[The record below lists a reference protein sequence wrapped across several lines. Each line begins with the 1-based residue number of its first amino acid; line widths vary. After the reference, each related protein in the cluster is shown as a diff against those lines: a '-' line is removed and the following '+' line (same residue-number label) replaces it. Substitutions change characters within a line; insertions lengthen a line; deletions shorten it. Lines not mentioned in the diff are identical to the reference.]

1 MIEIRRD
8 IAQTVKPLGVALAL
22 AVLTILWLLTN
33 VVISGSLEQVLLS
46 GTVLMAFA
54 VAGTILYNWR
64 SGVYLFFVWLLF
76 EDFLRKCLGNSMYVY
91 FGKDVL
97 IGVTYVALLTDPRRG
112 PGDRL
117 RVPFKRALGLFVLL
131 GLAQFFN
138 PGSPS
143 LWYGVLG
150 FKLYFYYV
158 PLMFVGYALIRTELD
173 LRRFLVVNMVLA
185 AVISLV
191 GILQANIGID
201 FLNPHSGVEIEELS
215 HGMRST
221 SNGLIVVRPPSVFVS
236 DGRFQSYLMLAF
248 ILGLGTAGFLFLR
261 SRSRSRRSRMVV
273 FPAVGLVALAAA
285 LCGGRTSFV
294 FVMASCLVL
303 PAGMLWGAPPKLG
316 EGYRLVKAIR
326 RSCIFVA
333 LAVASGV
340 AIFPDV
346 IGAHLAYYR
355 ETLMP
360 DSEYSQTV
368 ERSWH
373 YPVAELLKAFA
384 DSDWVTGHGIGTT
397 SLGTQYVTRI
407 MHVPP
412 VHVAVES
419 GYGNLILEL
428 GVLGPIV
435 WLVWTSSLLYAGGKT
450 LLTLKG
456 TWAFPLALSVLWFA
470 FLVLIALTWESFAA
484 YQNFVLNAYLWLMVG
499 IFFKLPKLV
508 AQEAQLSLER

>member
-1 MIEIRRD
+1 MIEIKRD
-8 IAQTVKPLGVALAL
+8 IAQTVKPLGVVLAL
-22 AVLTILWLLTN
+22 AVLTTLWLFAN
-33 VVISGSLEQVLLS
+33 VVVSGSLEHALLL
-46 GTVLMAFA
+46 GTVLMGFA

-97 IGVTYVALLTDPRRG
+97 IGVTYLALQIDPRRG

-117 RVPFKRALGLFVLL
+117 RVPSKYALGLFVLL
-131 GLAQFFN
+131 ALAQFFN

-191 GILQANIGID
+191 GILQANLGMD

-215 HGMRST
+215 HGRRST
-221 SNGLIVVRPPSVFVS
+221 STGLIVARPPSVFVS

-261 SRSRSRRSRMVV
+261 SRSRRGRMAV

-294 FVMASCLVL
+294 FVVASCLVL

-326 RSCIFVA
+326 RSFIFVA

-360 DSEYSQTV
+360 DSEYSQTGD
-368 ERSWH
+368 RSWDH
-373 YPVAELLKAFA
+373 PVGELLKAF
-384 DSDWVTGHGIGTT
+384 SDPDWMTGHGIGTT
-397 SLGTQYVTRI
+397 SLGTQYVARI
-407 MHVPP
+407 MHVPA
-412 VHVAVES
+412 VNVSVES

-435 WLVWTSSLLYAGGKT
+435 WLVWTSGLLYAAGKT
-450 LLTLKG
+450 LLKLKG

-484 YQNFVLNAYLWLMVG
+484 YQNFVLNAYLWLTMG
-499 IFFKLPKLV
+499 ILFKLPKLV